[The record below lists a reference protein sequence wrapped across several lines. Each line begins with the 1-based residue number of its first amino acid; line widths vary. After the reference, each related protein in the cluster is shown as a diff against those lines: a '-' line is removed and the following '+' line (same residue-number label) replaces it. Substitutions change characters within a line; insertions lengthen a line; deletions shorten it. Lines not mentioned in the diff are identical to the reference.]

1 MHEMALDSPSPP
13 PTSEE
18 DLRREN
24 ARLRE
29 RIAELEHQIK
39 VLTNLVYGRSSE
51 KARPVDLNHPQQNI
65 LFPEMLAL
73 QKKVEAAAAT
83 PEPALESEKEARP
96 ANKRR
101 STFPDHLPRVR
112 TVRELPPEQRQCAQG
127 HEMIEMGSELTQ
139 ELERVEVMLVH
150 EIERKKYICRVCQ
163 EGVKIADGPLRVI
176 EKGLL
181 GREALAWLLTERFFN
196 HLPYHRLER
205 KLEAEGV
212 SVSRSLMCE
221 SAGTCADLL
230 KPVFQEL
237 VNEVKQQP
245 VIHSDDT
252 GVTVQQTARGG
263 PKTAYLWVYGDRDG
277 RAVFDFTLARNRDGP
292 KAMLKGARGYLQVD
306 ACGLYDDLIADGA
319 IEAGCWAHA
328 RRGFVKAEDSDPT
341 FAKEAIRRIGMLYT
355 IEIGLQKLAL
365 DEEGVRAE
373 RQRAAV
379 PVLNDL
385 FDWLTV
391 TRTKVLDKSP
401 MGKAIQYAIN
411 QEKHLRRYV
420 ECGALEID
428 NNRAERDLRTI
439 AVGRKNWVII
449 GNENYGH
456 KAAVLYSLIV
466 TCHNIG
472 VDPRLYLRDVLVRIA
487 TTSDAKSLTPLNWKN
502 RWLAEA
508 TQERDVFR
516 AKILSSLK
524 LTPSSTDTAV

>member
-1 MHEMALDSPSPP
+1 MALDSPFPP
-13 PTSEE
+13 RTSEE
-18 DLRREN
+18 ELRREN

-29 RIAELEHQIK
+29 RIAELEQQIK

-51 KARPVDLNHPQQNI
+51 KARPLELNHPQQNI

-73 QKKVEAAAAT
+73 QKKVEAAAAA
-83 PEPALESEKEARP
+83 PEPALESEKARL
-96 ANKRR
+96 ANQRR

-112 TVRELPPEQRQCAQG
+112 TVLALPPEQRQCAQG
-127 HEMIEMGSELTQ
+127 HEMIEMGSDITQ

-150 EIERKKYICRVCQ
+150 EIERKKYICRQCQ

-341 FAKEAIRRIGMLYT
+341 LAKEAIRRIGMLYT
-355 IEIGLQKLAL
+355 IETGIEKLAL
-365 DEEGVRAE
+365 DDQGVRAE
-373 RQRAAV
+373 RQRTAV

-391 TRTKVLDKSP
+391 TKAKVLDKSP

-428 NNRAERDLRTI
+428 NNRAERNLRTI

-487 TTSDAKSLTPLNWKN
+487 TTSDVKSLTPLNWKN

-508 TQERDVFR
+508 TQERDAFR

-524 LTPSSTDTAV
+524 LTSSPTGATI